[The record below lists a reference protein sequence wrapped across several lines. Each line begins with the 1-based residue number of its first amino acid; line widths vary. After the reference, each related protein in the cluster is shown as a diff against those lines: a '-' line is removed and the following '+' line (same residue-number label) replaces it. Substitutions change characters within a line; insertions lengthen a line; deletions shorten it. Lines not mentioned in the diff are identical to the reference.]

1 MSLNVVLTA
10 DDGFQLGGYTAQ
22 PSGPARGGV
31 VILPEIFGVN
41 SHIRSVADQY
51 AALGYLSI
59 APAMFD
65 RAERGLDLG
74 YSDEDVKAGQTLM
87 RKLRWDDVV
96 LDVTAAARHVSRAGK
111 VGLVGFC
118 WGGTAAWVAASRGKG
133 YACAVS
139 YYGNAIV
146 TVLEDR
152 PRIPMLLHW
161 GAKDHLIQ
169 VADIRRIEAAAP
181 EVQSHLYDTGH
192 GFNCEQRTL
201 YHAPSAALARER
213 TLAFL
218 REHVG

>member
-1 MSLNVVLTA
+1 MGLNVVLTA
-10 DDGFQLGGYTAQ
+10 ADGFRLGGYVAQ
-22 PSGPARGGV
+22 PAGSARGGV

-51 AALGYLSI
+51 AALGYLAI

-65 RAERGLDLG
+65 RAQPGLDLG
-74 YSDEDVKAGQTLM
+74 YSDEEVKAGQALM
-87 RKLRWDDVV
+87 KKLRWDDVV
-96 LDVTAAARHVSRAGK
+96 LDVTAAARHVSSAGN

-118 WGGTAAWVAASRGKG
+118 WGGTAAWVAASRGTG

-161 GAKDHLIQ
+161 GANDHLIQ
-169 VADIRRIEAAAP
+169 VADIRRIEALAP

-201 YHAPSAALARER
+201 YHAPSAALARQR
-213 TLAFL
+213 TVAFL
-218 REHVG
+218 SEHVG